1 LILIIIAISASLG
14 LIFGFIL
21 NQNDQVIF
29 NQTSSTAVTSRITF
43 QSQMTTSA
51 LEMISQSNSITA
63 TALEITSQSKSTS
76 TTLLEITSATS
87 LINSNISI
95 ECNFYFIN

>member
-14 LIFGFIL
+14 LIFGFIF

-51 LEMISQSNSITA
+51 LEMISQSKSTSP
-63 TALEITSQSKSTS
+63 TALETTTTTSS
-76 TTLLEITSATS
+76 ID
-87 LINSNISI
+87 SNISI
-95 ECNFYFIN
+95 KRNFCFLFK